1 MDDLD
6 RRLIG
11 LLRDNARLP
20 VASLAQDLG
29 VSRGTVQNRID
40 KLVASGEILGF
51 TVRLKSEEM
60 THGVRAITLINE
72 QTKNV
77 RSVVQALRQI
87 PEARA
92 IHTTNGRWDVMVE
105 MAADDLTALDA
116 ALSRVRRIDGVVAT
130 ETLILLTG
138 YKTESPE
145 HSSNGS

>member
-20 VASLAQDLG
+20 VASLAQHLG

-51 TVRLKSEEM
+51 SVRLKSEEM
-60 THGVRAITLINE
+60 THGVRAVTLIHE

-77 RSVVQALRQI
+77 KTVVQALRQI

-92 IHTTNGRWDVMVE
+92 IHTTDGRWDVMVE
-105 MAADDLTALDA
+105 IVADDLAALDA
-116 ALSRVRRIDGVVAT
+116 ALSQVRRIEGVVST

-138 YKTESPE
+138 YKS
-145 HSSNGS
+145 

>member
-6 RRLIG
+6 HRLIG
-11 LLRDNARLP
+11 LLRGNARLP
-20 VASLAQDLG
+20 VATLAQRLG

-51 TVRLKSEEM
+51 SVRLKSEDGPQ
-60 THGVRAITLINE
+60 GVRAVTLISE

-77 RSVVQALRQI
+77 KTVVQALRQI

-92 IHTTNGRWDVMVE
+92 IHTTDGRWDVVVE
-105 MAADDLTALDA
+105 MLASDLAALDR
-116 ALSRVRRIDGVVAT
+116 ALSHVRRIEGVTAT

-138 YKTESPE
+138 YKE
-145 HSSNGS
+145 

>member
-20 VASLAQDLG
+20 VASLAQHLG

-51 TVRLKSEEM
+51 TLRLKSEEM
-60 THGVRAITLINE
+60 THGVRAITLVNE
-72 QTKNV
+72 QAKNV

-105 MAADDLTALDA
+105 MAADDLAALDA